1 VNKKEYVEGIRGIE
15 REEEKEEDAE
25 EEKVDRKATSN
36 RVEELLIVKPR
47 LTLPLQHIDLPKSR
61 YLLVP
66 YLRVQSSFT
75 ISIGL
80 INAVISK
87 PGVFIPKLRV
97 LAKQAKSI
105 KVNVLPPNKIK
116 QLEIPLPLLQMVTYK
131 DISIRSLLDPFPLYR
146 LEILTP
152 RLTTIKQEKSHDAGA
167 SLKAVVDK
175 TSSGAMAKIF
185 EREATSEYKKEKE
198 ETVNEIG
205 EGEGAG
211 LPPLLDF
218 LFDESFIDKKRVMG
232 IGSIVSEGPVLILVD
247 KDREFHK
254 FVKLLCAELWRIKSK
269 GHPKVN
275 IYSYSDELNLPLA
288 KLSDDIIE
296 IENFESILDIL
307 AKNKD
312 SERIQSEFISKIDII
327 INEGRLRFVLMPV
340 SFIINGKN
348 RFDEAYRILTET
360 PSVERYVKS
369 TIFLALK
376 SREFREEEERY
387 AGLLLRAMY
396 GFAEI
401 ELQRSEKISEHAFKL
416 RKNYIENLGR
426 IIEKVRQEISASKW
440 PVQSEDESWL
450 HYALKHLVYSH
461 LLFNENAKEEC
472 ISSEE
477 KLEYIEKIPDITYRC
492 GPDEVIAV
500 EIETMYGT
508 GDPLAKI
515 NETVKPYYGKFNA
528 DLWLV
533 VPNLQAFIFA
543 HQLLKLRDD
552 YVNEGLKLEIYVT
565 DVTGKGGELVHRRK
579 SNPGLIKLRE
589 VLGFLDKTY
598 RELKIQQLGVE

>member
-1 VNKKEYVEGIRGIE
+1 MNKKEYVEGIRGIE
-15 REEEKEEDAE
+15 SEEEKEEDAE

-47 LTLPLQHIDLPKSR
+47 LTLPLLHIDLPKSR

-66 YLRVQSSFT
+66 YLRVQSSLP

-152 RLTTIKQEKSHDAGA
+152 RLSSIEQEKSHNVSS
-167 SLKAVVDK
+167 SLKAVVDE
-175 TSSGAMAKIF
+175 TSSETMAKIF
-185 EREATSEYKKEKE
+185 EREATSEYKEEKE

-205 EGEGAG
+205 EEGGAG

-218 LFDESFIDKKRVMG
+218 LFDESFIDKKRVTG

-275 IYSYSDELNLPLA
+275 IYSYSDELNLPFA

-376 SREFREEEERY
+376 SREFREEEEKY

-440 PVQSEDESWL
+440 PMQSENESWL

-461 LLFNENAKEEC
+461 LLYNENAKEDC

-598 RELKIQQLGVE
+598 RELKIQQPEVE

>member
-1 VNKKEYVEGIRGIE
+1 MNKKEYVEGIRGIE

-376 SREFREEEERY
+376 SREFREEEEKY

>member
-1 VNKKEYVEGIRGIE
+1 VNKKEYVERIRGIE

-36 RVEELLIVKPR
+36 RVEELLIVKPK
-47 LTLPLQHIDLPKSR
+47 LILSLQHIDLPKSR

-66 YLRVQSSFT
+66 YLRVQSSLT

-80 INAVISK
+80 INAVMSK

-152 RLTTIKQEKSHDAGA
+152 RLSSIKQEKSHNTNS
-167 SLKAVVDK
+167 SLKAVVNE
-175 TSSGAMAKIF
+175 TSSETMAKIF
-185 EREATSEYKKEKE
+185 EREATSEYKEEKE
-198 ETVNEIG
+198 ETVYEIG
-205 EGEGAG
+205 EGGGAG

-218 LFDESFIDKKRVMG
+218 LFDESFIDKKRVTG

-254 FVKLLCAELWRIKSK
+254 FAKLLCAELWRIKSK

-275 IYSYSDELNLPLA
+275 IYSYSDELNLPFA

-426 IIEKVRQEISASKW
+426 IIEKVRQEINASKW
-440 PVQSEDESWL
+440 PMQSENESWL

-461 LLFNENAKEEC
+461 LLFNENAKEDC

-508 GDPLAKI
+508 GDSLAKI

-598 RELKIQQLGVE
+598 RELKIQQPEVE

>member
-15 REEEKEEDAE
+15 SEEEKEEDAE

-47 LTLPLQHIDLPKSR
+47 LTLPLLHIDLPKSR

-66 YLRVQSSFT
+66 YLRVQSSLP

-152 RLTTIKQEKSHDAGA
+152 RLSSIEQEKSHNVSS
-167 SLKAVVDK
+167 SLKAVVDE
-175 TSSGAMAKIF
+175 TSSETMAKIF
-185 EREATSEYKKEKE
+185 EREATSEYKEEKE

-205 EGEGAG
+205 EEGGAG

-218 LFDESFIDKKRVMG
+218 LFDESFIDKKRVTG

-275 IYSYSDELNLPLA
+275 IYSYSDELNLPFA

-376 SREFREEEERY
+376 SREFREEEEKY

-440 PVQSEDESWL
+440 PMQSENESWL

-461 LLFNENAKEEC
+461 LLYNENAKEDC

-598 RELKIQQLGVE
+598 RELKIQQPEVE